1 MSVCLCVRERRIVRQ
16 REGIE
21 TDSDTEKYRESE
33 KEKEVDSPAD
43 MSHRHHKMDSVDI
56 LKK

>member
-1 MSVCLCVRERRIVRQ
+1 MQCVRERQ
-16 REGIE
+16 TDSERERIE
-21 TDSDTEKYRESE
+21 TVTQRNTEKVRRRMS
-33 KEKEVDSPAD
+33 EVDSPAD